1 VEYPTF
7 VQTATWTAREEE
19 GRKSDD
25 SITFNSKEGMSI
37 TADISLSYQL
47 DPLKVPDFYV
57 KFRSDDLNTFTHGY
71 LRNVARDSF
80 NEVASTYSVEDI
92 YGPKKGEFLAKV
104 RERLHNET
112 SSFGISVQQLGFIE
126 TPRVPETYLAAMN
139 AKVTATQA
147 AQQAE
152 NELRKTQAEVAKRV
166 ADAEG
171 DAKSQIARAEGAAEA
186 NRKLAASITPNLLEN
201 RRLDNQHDLIWRWNG
216 QRPQTEIN
224 GGTSGLILETG
235 NK

>member
-1 VEYPTF
+1 
-7 VQTATWTAREEE
+7 
-19 GRKSDD
+19 
-25 SITFNSKEGMSI
+25 
-37 TADISLSYQL
+37 
-47 DPLKVPDFYV
+47 
-57 KFRSDDLNTFTHGY
+57 
-71 LRNVARDSF
+71 
-80 NEVASTYSVEDI
+80 
-92 YGPKKGEFLAKV
+92 
-104 RERLHNET
+104 
-112 SSFGISVQQLGFIE
+112 VQQLGFIE